1 MMDAINISKE
11 NCFIFYKNSCSYCL
25 KAKAALESINILY
38 ECSEIKSD
46 EEKNNLFKLTGSKT
60 FPQIFIKKQFIGG
73 YNELMVLIMTN
84 KIYEILQICP
94 DF

>member
-1 MMDAINISKE
+1 MMNKINNSKE
-11 NCFIFYKNSCSYCL
+11 DCFIFYKNSCSYCL
-25 KAKAALESINILY
+25 KAKAALESINIIY
-38 ECSEIKSD
+38 DCSEIKSE
-46 EEKNNLFKLTGSKT
+46 EEKNNLVKLTNHKT

-84 KIYEILQICP
+84 KIYEMLQICP